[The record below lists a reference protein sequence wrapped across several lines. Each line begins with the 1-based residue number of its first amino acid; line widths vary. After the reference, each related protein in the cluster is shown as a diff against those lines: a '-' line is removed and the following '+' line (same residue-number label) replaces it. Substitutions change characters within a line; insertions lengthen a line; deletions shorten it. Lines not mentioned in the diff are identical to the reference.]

1 MESAGLEYRV
11 RNHVSPH
18 RYMRGKECA
27 GQKTR
32 LGAIRGELMRKLCQ
46 GTRITVKPLYTYMI
60 LGLPPAAA
68 QVVGPNFAPFFRK
81 TETASA

>member
-1 MESAGLEYRV
+1 MCRTE
-11 RNHVSPH
+11 N
-18 RYMRGKECA
+18 K
-27 GQKTR
+27 
-32 LGAIRGELMRKLCQ
+32 IRSHTGELMNKLCHR
-46 GTRITVKPLYTYMI
+46 TRITMYTYII

>member
-32 LGAIRGELMRKLCQ
+32 LGGELMNKLCHYE
-46 GTRITVKPLYTYMI
+46 GVVYTYII

>member
-32 LGAIRGELMRKLCQ
+32 LGAIGGYNEQIMSGNKRSL
-46 GTRITVKPLYTYMI
+46 
-60 LGLPPAAA
+60 
-68 QVVGPNFAPFFRK
+68 
-81 TETASA
+81 